1 MNHKFHEDVEEAVT
15 KIVIDNEYTQT
26 ESAKEYDNL
35 DFEAVVDMLE
45 CKRTEKDYEW
55 MSDIFIPELPSI
67 IMTEASSWT
76 NQYFQTRDFV
86 RVKPEGI
93 GADKMAKAKA
103 AELCINSTLNNRKLY
118 HYSKYVRSRLINS
131 LIGQV
136 YALCWWEQK
145 VVPVQIGVDI
155 KQRPSGV
162 FDEMGTPIIEDYEEP
177 IMDEQII
184 VDQFNYEV
192 LDPRNIFTN
201 TKYVYSA
208 QQKDW
213 ITVRSET
220 SYDVLK
226 QHEKELGYFNLDLVK
241 DIVNPPKTEIEEKI
255 EDKDNPQN
263 VTIKTPIS
271 KLTLLQRFGKF
282 WCIVE
287 ERDEFGNAI
296 TVKPG
301 LGKDGE
307 PLEKAEL
314 VETIIVYIVAGNNKI
329 LIRFQATPYIDK
341 RGNTYKPLLRGQCY
355 IHPSKDKGLS
365 DGLFGRELQKAIND
379 TANMSLDR
387 VKLATL
393 PVFKGRKLSLE
404 DNSTVYIEP
413 EHIIELENIDDLEE
427 LKISEDTAGAL
438 SQIGLFTNKLQQ
450 VTSVYP
456 PAMGQ
461 IPGEASTTATA
472 IASADMGTNKRGN
485 FKSLTFEYTFLIEF
499 YWMILTMTY
508 AFARPETAKRLMA
521 ESVYDFDPDG
531 EYAYTPVS
539 SNIETEYNKNKKLA
553 LIDQMLGRVQSVP
566 NPKTPMVLNYLL
578 SKAFEL
584 LGSEFPDYK
593 DVLFDTS
600 PEAQQ
605 AAMQGGKGAG
615 AAMPDQNISPISNQE
630 GIPMSDMELNLRK

>member
-1 MNHKFHEDVEEAVT
+1 MEHKFKEDVEQAIT
-15 KIVIDNEYTQT
+15 KIVVDNEYIQV
-26 ESAKEYDNL
+26 ESTKESDNL
-35 DFEAVVDMLE
+35 DFESVIDMLE

-67 IMTEASSWT
+67 LMTEASSWT

-86 RVKPEGI
+86 RVKPEGT
-93 GADKMAKAKA
+93 GKEKMAKAKA
-103 AELCINSTLNNRKLY
+103 AELCINSVLNNRTLY
-118 HYSKYVRSRLINS
+118 HYSKYVRARLINS

-136 YALCWWEQK
+136 YAMCWWEQK
-145 VVPVQIGVDI
+145 VVPVQVGVEQ
-155 KQRPSGV
+155 KQRPTGM
-162 FDEMGTPIIEDYEEP
+162 FDEQGTAVYETHDEP
-177 IMDEQII
+177 VMAEHII

-192 LDPRNIFTN
+192 LDPRNVFTD
-201 TKYVYSA
+201 TKYVYSV

-213 ITVRSET
+213 VTIRSET
-220 SYDVLK
+220 SYENLK
-226 QHEKELGYFNLDLVK
+226 QREKDLGYFNLHLVK
-241 DIVNPPKTEIEEKI
+241 EIVSPGKKTDIEEKI
-255 EDKDNPQN
+255 EDRDTPQN
-263 VTIKTPIS
+263 VQIKTPIS

-282 WCIVE
+282 WCIVDKK
-287 ERDEFGNAI
+287 DEFGNAI
-296 TVKPG
+296 SVKPG
-301 LGKDGE
+301 FKEDGE
-307 PLEKAEL
+307 QLENAEL
-314 VETIIVYIVAGNNKI
+314 VETIISYVVSGSNKL

-341 RGNTYKPLLRGQCY
+341 RGSTYKPLIRGQCY

-365 DGLFGRELQKAIND
+365 DGLFGRELQKVIND
-379 TANMSLDR
+379 VANMSLDR

-393 PVFKGRKLSLE
+393 PVFKGKKQSME

-427 LKISEDTAGAL
+427 LKITDDTSGAL
-438 SQIGLFTNKLQQ
+438 NQISMYTGKLQQ

-472 IASADMGTNKRGN
+472 VASADMGTNKRGN

-499 YWMILTMTY
+499 YWMILTMLY
-508 AFARPETAKRLMA
+508 AFARPETAKRLMD

-539 SNIETEYNKNKKLA
+539 SNIETEYNKNKKLG
-553 LIDQMLGRVQSVP
+553 LIDQMLGRVANIP

-578 SKAFEL
+578 GKAFEL

-600 PEAQQ
+600 PEAQKM
-605 AAMQGGKGAG
+605 AMQQGAG
-615 AAMPDQNISPISNQE
+615 TAMPEQNLSPTSNQA
-630 GIPMSDMELNLRK
+630 GVPMSDMESGVRN

>member
-1 MNHKFHEDVEEAVT
+1 MPHKFNEDVEAVIT
-15 KIVIDNEYTQT
+15 KIVVDNEYTQT
-26 ESAKEYDNL
+26 ESTKEYDNL

-67 IMTEASSWT
+67 IMTEASNWT

-86 RVKPEGI
+86 RVKPEGT
-93 GADKMAKAKA
+93 GAEKMAKAKA

-118 HYSKYVRSRLINS
+118 HYSKYVRARLINS
-131 LIGQV
+131 LAGQV
-136 YALCWWEQK
+136 HALCWWEQK
-145 VVPVQIGVDI
+145 VVPVQVGVET
-155 KQRPSGV
+155 KQRPTGI
-162 FDEMGTPIIEDYEEP
+162 FDEAGTLIIEDYEEP
-177 IMDEQII
+177 IMGEQIL

-192 LDPRNIFTN
+192 LDPRNCFTDS
-201 TKYVYSA
+201 KYVYSI

-213 ITVRSET
+213 FTIRSET

-226 QHEKELGYFNLDLVK
+226 QHETKLGYFNLNLVK

-263 VTIKTPIS
+263 VVIKTPVS
-271 KLTLLQRFGKF
+271 KLTLLQRFGKM

-287 ERDEFGNAI
+287 ERDEFGNAKN
-296 TVKPG
+296 VRPG
-301 LGKDGE
+301 FKEDGE

-314 VETIIVYIVAGNNKI
+314 IETIISYIVSGSNKI

-341 RGNTYKPLLRGQCY
+341 RGNSYKPLVRGQCY

-379 TANMSLDR
+379 VANMSLDR

-393 PVFKGRKLSLE
+393 PVFKGRKSSLE

-413 EHIIELENIDDLEE
+413 EHIIELENPDDLEE
-427 LKISEDTAGAL
+427 LVIKEDTSGAL
-438 SQIGLFTNKLQQ
+438 SQIGMFTSKLQQ

-508 AFARPETAKRLMA
+508 AFARPKTATRLMA

-553 LIDQMLGRVQSVP
+553 LIDQMLGRVASVP

-578 SKAFEL
+578 AKAFEL

-593 DVLFDTS
+593 DVLLDTS
-600 PEAQQ
+600 PESQQ
-605 AAMQGGKGAG
+605 AAMQGGKNTGV
-615 AAMPDQNISPISNQE
+615 AMPDQNMSPTSNQE
-630 GIPMSDMELNLRK
+630 GMPMSDMELNVRK